1 MQTRWHRHLHSV
13 RKTSHSSAR
22 AGFTVRISK
31 HIRSGAQQKA
41 LYNINNNYYSLR
53 EIREASVRGGKREKF
68 RYFPFFG
75 LPSRFVFTSPS
86 VAALSEEVDV
96 VESAVGGV
104 MAGIFASLSSF
115 SPRWQSELIVIPYF
129 LSLLRG
135 FSVRSRP
142 RQRRTQISFTYSFGN
157 LDDKTSSLPPSASQ
171 DFSQHWGAGGWRKGM
186 SLESQQQRVKK
197 IYNTKSIR
205 GDISCFSCI
214 LFRATF
220 LRESTTTVIEGIGG
234 LQKKKNVKKSVRQS
248 TWDTG
253 RWVEETKKNNLSSY
267 SSPRKK
273 LNFAFAWLSLTI
285 PRHTPTFLIMLRLLS
300 IGRKTEQN
308 RSERR
313 ENICVLFNV
322 LLILYFHHRSRTK
335 LHQPNWKLICTLSIF
350 LVFLAPFYSG
360 GCCRDDVVWMGEK
373 QEEKKYRRPKFVPML
388 ECVLLYSLRNDDD
401 DAMMACL

>member
-13 RKTSHSSAR
+13 RKNISFSPALTRAR
-22 AGFTVRISK
+22 FVVRISK

-53 EIREASVRGGKREKF
+53 EIREEASVREKF

-75 LPSRFVFTSPS
+75 LPSRFAITSPS
-86 VAALSEEVDV
+86 VAELSEEVDV

-104 MAGIFASLSSF
+104 MAGIFALLSSF
-115 SPRWQSELIVIPYF
+115 SPPWQSELIVIPYF

-142 RQRRTQISFTYSFGN
+142 HQRRTQISFTYSFGN
-157 LDDKTSSLPPSASQ
+157 LDDKTSPLPPSASQ

-220 LRESTTTVIEGIGG
+220 LRESTTTVIEGIVG
-234 LQKKKNVKKSVRQS
+234 LQEKKRTRRKV
-248 TWDTG
+248 WDSHL
-253 RWVEETKKNNLSSY
+253 ETRDDGWRRRRKTTSA
-267 SSPRKK
+267 RKK

-350 LVFLAPFYSG
+350 LVSLSLLLWG
-360 GCCRDDVVWMGEK
+360 LLSRWCCLNGRETRRKEVSSTEICSHAWMC
-373 QEEKKYRRPKFVPML
+373 FAV
-388 ECVLLYSLRNDDD
+388 
-401 DAMMACL
+401 